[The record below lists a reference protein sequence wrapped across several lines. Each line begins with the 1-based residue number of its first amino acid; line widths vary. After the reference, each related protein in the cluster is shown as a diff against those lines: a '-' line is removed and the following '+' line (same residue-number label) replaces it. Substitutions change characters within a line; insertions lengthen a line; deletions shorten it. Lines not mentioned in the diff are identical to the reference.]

1 MYEKGRNQEADV
13 KHISLKTDSIKT
25 SITDRIVIF
34 YERRW
39 HGEPRSD
46 FRYAFAARA
55 AITLLETNKKLHIS
69 FLKPHSFQR

>member
-1 MYEKGRNQEADV
+1 MYEKDRYQEADV

-34 YERRW
+34 YEQRW
-39 HGEPRSD
+39 HGEPCSD

-55 AITLLETNKKLHIS
+55 AITLLETNKNYI
-69 FLKPHSFQR
+69 FRF